1 MTLDKTRR
9 IVKVRLMATTR
20 ERILDSARRLL
31 DREGATATV
40 SVDEIAGR
48 AGVSRA
54 TFYRLFGS
62 RADLL
67 DELGL
72 EPDPAARDRILE
84 AAAELVGRHGLAALS
99 MDELAAGAG
108 VSRASLYR
116 LFPGKSVL
124 FRELLLKFG
133 PLTAVTSTVES
144 RRHEPPEIVMPA
156 IAHAV
161 YEVVSQNRGLI
172 LTIITEINRLEPD
185 TQEAARLLFGRL
197 FGTMAPYLLEQMAS
211 GQLRTMHPAVA
222 MLGFAGPVVLYS
234 VARPLLDRAA
244 PIEIPGPDEA
254 ITAIAENWLR
264 AMRPDL

>member
-1 MTLDKTRR
+1 
-9 IVKVRLMATTR
+9 MASAR
-20 ERILDSARRLL
+20 ERLLDSARRLL
-31 DREGATATV
+31 DREGGAGAV
-40 SVDEIAGR
+40 SVDEIASR

-54 TFYRLFGS
+54 TFYRLFAS

-72 EPDPAARDRILE
+72 EPDPAARERVLE
-84 AAAELVGRHGLAALS
+84 AAGELVGRHGLAALS
-99 MDELAAGAG
+99 MDELATAAG

-116 LFPGKSVL
+116 LFPGKSAL
-124 FRELLLKFG
+124 FRELLLRFS
-133 PLTAVTSTVES
+133 PLEAVTSTVES
-144 RRHEPPEIVMPA
+144 LQHEPPEVVMPS

-185 TQEAARLLFGRL
+185 TQDAARLLFGRL
-197 FGTMAPYLLEQMAS
+197 FGTIVPYLLEQMAS
-211 GQLRTMHPAVA
+211 GRLRTMHPALA

-234 VARPLLDRAA
+234 VARPLLERSA

-264 AMRPDL
+264 AMRQEP